1 MKRILGASLVFVF
14 VLSFLVVPTPVRAG
28 GNGWAIGGA
37 LLGGFLLGSILG
49 PRDQVIVGPVYPDYP
64 PYPPYHRAGLLPT
77 ATPAGLD
84 SGLLGISAGYSLRLL
99 RPVLSGYPRGLGGG
113 SLGI

>member
-49 PRDQVIVGPVYPDYP
+49 PRDQVIVGPVYP
-64 PYPPYHRAGLLPT
+64 PYHRPPVYYPPPPQPVWIPGYWGYQPVT
-77 ATPAGLD
+77 VCDYYGRCYPATQGVWVE
-84 SGLLGISAGYSLRLL
+84 GHWEYR
-99 RPVLSGYPRGLGGG
+99 
-113 SLGI
+113 

>member
-37 LLGGFLLGSILG
+37 LLGGFLLGSIFG
-49 PRDQVIVGPVYPDYP
+49 PRRQFVGGAVFPVSPAISTLSSS
-64 PYPPYHRAGLLPT
+64 AGLLPT

-99 RPVLSGYPRGLGGG
+99 RPVLSG
-113 SLGI
+113 